1 MRQFLR
7 DVLRR
12 REQVFGMNRRNVELV
27 HRENRREHY
36 PLADDKLLAKS
47 VLERSG
53 VPVPETLATCTG
65 LFAVAPT
72 LERLRALENF
82 VVKPAHGSG
91 GDGIVVVGEQLD
103 EQSWRRA
110 GGKPVT
116 LVELRKHFAD
126 IVFGAFSNELE
137 DAGFAERRIEPHPV
151 FRELWPDG
159 LCDIRVLVHRCRPF
173 MAMVRVPTER
183 SGGRANLHS
192 GGLGLAVDLETGRT
206 TRAQCK
212 SDVVTHHPDSGTSLI
227 GIELPAWEATVNA
240 ATRAALAV
248 PLGYLGV
255 DVVVSVNAE
264 PLILEIN
271 ARPGLEIQNVHGV
284 GLGRALR
291 EAS

>member
-1 MRQFLR
+1 MRQFVR
-7 DVLRR
+7 RVLGR

-53 VPVPETLATCTG
+53 VPVPETLATCAG

-72 LERLRALENF
+72 LERLRPLENF
-82 VVKPAHGSG
+82 VVKPSHGAG
-91 GDGIVVVGEQLD
+91 GDGIVVVGERVD
-103 EQSWRRA
+103 DQSWQRA
-110 GGKPVT
+110 GGQT
-116 LVELRKHFAD
+116 ISLAELRKHFAD

-137 DAGFAERRIEPHPV
+137 DTGFAERRVEPHPV

-159 LCDIRVLVHRCRPF
+159 LCDIRLLVLRCRPF
-173 MAMVRVPTER
+173 MAMVRVPTQR
-183 SGGRANLHS
+183 SAGRANLHS
-192 GGLGLAVDLETGRT
+192 GGLGLAVDLDTGKT
-206 TRAQCK
+206 TRAQCG
-212 SDVVTHHPDSGTSLI
+212 SDVVSRHPDSGTPLV
-227 GIELPAWEATVNA
+227 GIELPAWEKVLTA

-255 DVVVSVNAE
+255 DVVVNADAE

-284 GLGRALR
+284 GIGRALR

>member
-1 MRQFLR
+1 MQFVR
-7 DVLRR
+7 TVLER
-12 REQVFGMNRRNVELV
+12 REQLFGMNRRNVELV

-36 PLADDKLLAKS
+36 QLADDKLLAKS
-47 VLERSG
+47 VLERSC

-72 LERLRALENF
+72 LERLMSLENF
-82 VVKPAHGSG
+82 VIKPAHGSG
-91 GDGIVVVGEQLD
+91 GDGIVVVGERLD
-103 EQSWRRA
+103 DRSWRRA
-110 GGKPVT
+110 GGESVT
-116 LVELRKHFAD
+116 LAELRKHLAD

-137 DAGFAERRIEPHPV
+137 DTGFAERRVEPHPV

-173 MAMVRVPTER
+173 MAMVRVPTQR

-192 GGLGLAVDLETGRT
+192 GGLGLAVDLDTGRT
-206 TRAQCK
+206 TRAQCG
-212 SDVVTHHPDSGTSLI
+212 SDAISRHPDSGTPLV
-227 GIELPAWEATVNA
+227 GIELPAWETTVNA

-255 DVVVSVNAE
+255 DVVVSDDAE
-264 PLILEIN
+264 PLVLEIN
-271 ARPGLEIQNVHGV
+271 ARPGLEIQNVHGM
-284 GLGRALR
+284 GLGRALQ